1 MADRQEPCSP
11 STRQYAMSA
20 KKSVHVRRFAA
31 DSIVVE
37 LVVVSRASEELETI
51 VQSRCL
57 ELTWTDIY
65 STNATQQYN
74 AIICL
79 ALQLDKYI

>member
-1 MADRQEPCSP
+1 
-11 STRQYAMSA
+11 MSA

-51 VQSRCL
+51 VQLRCL